1 MATKA
6 KTAKEYIPAKTRNAI
21 PDEDFAGPHNSFP
34 IRNQEDVDNAARLIG
49 HADNPDAVK
58 VAIIRIAK
66 KKGLSL
72 PDSWHPTDKKESLD
86 LTETSTES
94 APFTPKARVAT
105 FKTKFLSD

>member
-1 MATKA
+1 MSTKT

-21 PDEDFAGPHNSFP
+21 PDEDFAGPHNSYP

-58 VAIIRIAK
+58 AAIIRIAK

-72 PDSWHPTDKKESLD
+72 PDAWQSGDKKESLS
-86 LTETSTES
+86 EST
-94 APFTPKARVAT
+94 PFTPKPRVAT
-105 FKTKFLSD
+105 FKTKFLSDGA